1 MASPV
6 FIPKKST
13 IASKVP
19 TTSDLQLGEIC
30 VNHSDRKIFARHPNG
45 TVYQLSG
52 SSIGDTA
59 PTNPGSGQIWVDT
72 TTLRLFVWHD
82 DAWVELSQSY
92 LGTREARS
100 EWASPYHYLGFATSG
115 TAESATSWTITRT
128 TISASGEITAEQ
140 SAVGAWSSRAS
151 LSYS

>member
-1 MASPV
+1 MATQI
-6 FIPKKST
+6 IPKLST
-13 IASKVP
+13 VPGKVP
-19 TTSDLQLGEIC
+19 TAEQLAAGGISI
-30 VNHSDRKIFARHPNG
+30 NHADRKIFAKHPNG

-92 LGTREARS
+92 LGSREARS
-100 EWASPYHYLGFATSG
+100 EWASPNHYLGFATSG
-115 TAESATSWTITRT
+115 TAESATTWTITRT

-140 SAVGAWSSRAS
+140 SAVGAWSNKGNLNYA
-151 LSYS
+151 

>member
-1 MASPV
+1 MATQI
-6 FIPKKST
+6 IPKLST
-13 IASKVP
+13 VPGKVP
-19 TTSDLQLGEIC
+19 TSEQLAAGGISI
-30 VNHSDRKIFARHPNG
+30 NHADRKIFAKHPNG
-45 TVYQLSG
+45 SVYQLAG

-115 TAESATSWTITRT
+115 TAESSTGWSITRIT
-128 TISASGEITAEQ
+128 TNSAGEVTSEA
-140 SAVGAWSSRAS
+140 SATGAWSNKTNLQFS
-151 LSYS
+151 